1 MVTLPLVIPYV
12 FDYATWAQMFP
23 EMENI
28 SPAAA
33 AGYFAMATMY
43 VRNDGRG
50 PIRDP
55 NMQATVLNLT
65 TAHIAKLFAN
75 QTAGVPTTGGVEPA
89 NTGAVGRVSQAS
101 QGSVS
106 ATLEMMPAE
115 ASSAWFQQ
123 TQYGA
128 AAWKMLAPFRTMRYI
143 GPTNRRRFNP
153 PARYYGWGI

>member
-1 MVTLPLVIPYV
+1 MGTTPYV
-12 FDYATWAQMFP
+12 FDYDTWVAMFP
-23 EMENI
+23 EMAGVT
-28 SPAAA
+28 SPVAT
-33 AGYFAMATMY
+33 GYFAMATMY
-43 VRNDGRG
+43 IRNDGGG
-50 PIRDP
+50 PINDP

-65 TAHIAKLFAN
+65 TAHIAKLFSN
-75 QTAGVPTTGGVEPA
+75 QTAGIPVTGGIEPP

-115 ASSAWFQQ
+115 ASSAWFNQ

-128 AAWKMLAPFRTMRYI
+128 AAYRMLAPFRTMRYL

-153 PARYYGWGI
+153 PARYWGGFGI